1 MHFSELRQ
9 PGKAFDFFQHG
20 SNSNSDQDNHQEF
33 DSNWIHTKLPPS
45 LVMSMSMLKNGG
57 FQMTTPTIEA
67 ASAISKPMVLN
78 RNALAGESSLDIKLA
93 TLRHEMVSF
102 NFEAQMKEN

>member
-1 MHFSELRQ
+1 
-9 PGKAFDFFQHG
+9 
-20 SNSNSDQDNHQEF
+20 
-33 DSNWIHTKLPPS
+33 
-45 LVMSMSMLKNGG
+45 
-57 FQMTTPTIEA
+57 MTTPTIEA

-102 NFEAQMKEN
+102 NFEAQMKFFIKEVLKLVNIKKKGYNVT

>member
-1 MHFSELRQ
+1 MTF
-9 PGKAFDFFQHG
+9 FFFFFQHG